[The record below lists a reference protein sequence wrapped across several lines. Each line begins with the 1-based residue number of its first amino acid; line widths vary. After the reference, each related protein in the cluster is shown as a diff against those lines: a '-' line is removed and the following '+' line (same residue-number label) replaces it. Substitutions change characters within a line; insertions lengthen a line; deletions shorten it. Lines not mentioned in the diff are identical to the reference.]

1 MIYTMKVL
9 QRSISPVALQLYAQY
24 PILTITGP
32 RQSGKTTLVQTLFPQ
47 KPYVNFEKPD
57 TREFFESDPNGFLA
71 SYPDGAI
78 FDEIQRVPQL
88 SSYLQVL
95 VDHLQR
101 NSMFILTGS
110 AQFEM
115 LTQINQSLAGRTAL
129 LRLLPFSVGELGS
142 FASHNLDTLLYTG
155 FYPRIYHDKLNATQ
169 FYADYLQTYIERD
182 VRQLIEIKNLSLFQR
197 FIRLCAGRVGQLL
210 NLESLGND
218 TGVSSVTVRHWLSV
232 LEASYVIMLLPPWFE
247 NNGKRL
253 IKSPKLYFYDIGLAS
268 YLCGIEGEAHAA
280 SHPLRGNLFENM
292 VIIEALKC
300 RYNQGKQGSL
310 HFYRDAKGMEVDLLY
325 PDGPHFIPVEI
336 KSAQTIHTSFY
347 DTLTKIKSLF
357 PERHS
362 RSLLVYGGKEE
373 QNRTEGKAVPWF
385 SFTKEL
391 M

>member
-1 MIYTMKVL
+1 
-9 QRSISPVALQLYAQY
+9 
-24 PILTITGP
+24 
-32 RQSGKTTLVQTLFPQ
+32 
-47 KPYVNFEKPD
+47 
-57 TREFFESDPNGFLA
+57 
-71 SYPDGAI
+71 
-78 FDEIQRVPQL
+78 
-88 SSYLQVL
+88 
-95 VDHLQR
+95 
-101 NSMFILTGS
+101 
-110 AQFEM
+110 
-115 LTQINQSLAGRTAL
+115 
-129 LRLLPFSVGELGS
+129 
-142 FASHNLDTLLYTG
+142 
-155 FYPRIYHDKLNATQ
+155 
-169 FYADYLQTYIERD
+169 
-182 VRQLIEIKNLSLFQR
+182 LIEIKNLSLFQR

-253 IKSPKLYFYDIGLAS
+253 IKSPKLYFYDVGLAS

-373 QNRTEGKAVPWF
+373 QNRTEGKAIPWF

-391 M
+391 T